1 MNITV
6 FVTYNE
12 IEYVVHGRYI
22 PVMKA
27 LITGSAETSVPE
39 DGGYWCDENIDPE
52 PEGYDDMVKII
63 ELATEQAEK
72 IVRGW

>member
-12 IEYVVHGRYI
+12 IEYVVHGRYV
-22 PVMKA
+22 PVMKTV
-27 LITGSAETSVPE
+27 LTNDPYTSSPA
-39 DGGYWCDENIDPE
+39 DGGYWCDETIEPE

>member
-1 MNITV
+1 MTV
-6 FVTYNE
+6 FIDYNGT
-12 IEYVVHGRYI
+12 EYTVSGRYI
-22 PVMKA
+22 PAMKA
-27 LITGSAETSVPE
+27 LITSDAGTSVPE

-72 IVRGW
+72 IVRG

>member
-1 MNITV
+1 MTV
-6 FVTYNE
+6 FITYNG
-12 IEYVVHGRYI
+12 IEYTVYGRYI

-27 LITGSAETSVPE
+27 LITGSADTSVPE

>member
-1 MNITV
+1 MTV
-6 FVTYNE
+6 FIDYNGT
-12 IEYVVHGRYI
+12 EYTVSGRYI

-27 LITGSAETSVPE
+27 LITGSADTSVPE